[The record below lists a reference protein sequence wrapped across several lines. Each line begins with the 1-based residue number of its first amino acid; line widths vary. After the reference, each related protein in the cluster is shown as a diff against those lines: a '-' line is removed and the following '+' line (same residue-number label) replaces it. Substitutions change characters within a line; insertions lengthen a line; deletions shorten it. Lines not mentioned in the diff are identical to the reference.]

1 LKDQITQ
8 ALREAVAQLSN
19 GNALDEIDFQVT
31 RAKDPDHGDYASNI
45 ALVCAK
51 KMQLPPR
58 EFAQQLCRHL
68 NDLPFINKVEIAGPG
83 FINFFM
89 ASASRN
95 EIIRIILQQAENFG
109 CNNIGTNQSVYLEF
123 VSANPTGPLHVG
135 HGRGAAY
142 GASIGNLYAANGYKV
157 HREYYVNDAG
167 RQMDILATS
176 VWLRYLELSGAEMP
190 FPSNGYK
197 GDYVWDI
204 AATAHRTYEDRYAI
218 DPASFLNELP
228 KDEGDGGDKEEYI
241 DAMIQIAKREL
252 DDGYALF
259 FDLANQTILDDIRDD
274 LHLFG
279 VDYDNWYSERSLFET
294 HKIDDVIS
302 KLKTSGHIY
311 EKNGAL
317 WFASE
322 KLGDE
327 KDRVV
332 VRENGQPTYFASDIA
347 YHADKFAQGYSKVV
361 NIWGADHHGYIARV
375 KAALTALGL
384 EADRLEILL
393 VQFANLFRGKEKL
406 QMSTRSGEFVTLR
419 SLRKEVG
426 VDAAR
431 FFYVMRKSEQH
442 LDFDLELAKSTSNEN
457 PVYYIQ
463 YAHARI
469 CSMLK
474 QVNIEK
480 DELLQTDTSSLS
492 ADNEQGLMK
501 KLAEYPD
508 VIANACEKQAPHLVV
523 NYLRE
528 LSQLFHNYYNTTQVL
543 VDDLKIRNARA
554 CLITCVKQTIANGLN
569 IIGVSAPD
577 KM

>member
-1 LKDQITQ
+1 MKDQITQ
-8 ALREAVAQLSN
+8 ALRDAVAQISN
-19 GNALDEIDFQVT
+19 GNALDEVDIQVT
-31 RAKDPDHGDYASNI
+31 RAKDPSHGDYASNI
-45 ALVCAK
+45 ALICAK
-51 KMQLPPR
+51 KMQQSPHQV
-58 EFAQQLCRHL
+58 AQQLCTHL
-68 NDLPFINKVEIAGPG
+68 NELPFISKVEIAGPG

-95 EIIRIILQQAENFG
+95 EIMHTILQQGEKFG
-109 CNNIGTNQSVYLEF
+109 CNTNGADQSVYLEF

-176 VWLRYLELSGAEMP
+176 VWLRYLELGGAEIT
-190 FPSNGYK
+190 FPDNGYK

-204 AATAHRTYEDRYAI
+204 AASAHRTHANRYAT
-218 DPASFLNELP
+218 DPASFINDLP
-228 KDEGDGGDKEEYI
+228 KDECDGGDKEEYI
-241 DAMIQIAKREL
+241 DAMIQIAKQL
-252 DDGYALF
+252 LGDGYALF
-259 FDLANQTILDDIRDD
+259 FDLANTIILDDIRDD

-279 VDYDNWYSERSLFET
+279 VDYDNWYSERSLFENN
-294 HKIDDVIS
+294 KIDDVIN
-302 KLKTSGHIY
+302 KLKASGHVY
-311 EKNGAL
+311 EKKGAL

-347 YHADKFAQGYSKVV
+347 YHADKFAQGYTKVV

-384 EADRLEILL
+384 EPDRLEILL

-442 LDFDLELAKSTSNEN
+442 LDFDLELATSTSNEN

-474 QVNIEK
+474 QIEIENT
-480 DELLQTDTSSLS
+480 DLTQVDTSLL
-492 ADNEQGLMK
+492 AEDNEQSLMK

-508 VIANACEKQAPHLVV
+508 VIAKACEKQAPHLVV
-523 NYLRE
+523 NHLRE
-528 LSQLFHNYYNTTQVL
+528 LSQHFHTYYNATQVL
-543 VDDLKIRNARA
+543 VDDVNIRNARA
-554 CLITCVKQTIANGLN
+554 CLISCVKQTIINGLS

>member
-1 LKDQITQ
+1 MKDQITQ
-8 ALREAVAQLSN
+8 ALRDAIAQLSD
-19 GNALDEIDFQVT
+19 GNALDEINFQVT
-31 RAKDPDHGDYASNI
+31 RAKDPSHGDYASNI

-51 KMQLPPR
+51 KMQQSPR
-58 EFAQQLCRHL
+58 DFAQQLCTHL
-68 NDLPFINKVEIAGPG
+68 NELPFISKVEIAGPG

-95 EIIRIILQQAENFG
+95 EIMHTILQQGESFG
-109 CNNIGTNQSVYLEF
+109 CNNNGADQSIYLEF

-142 GASIGNLYAANGYKV
+142 GASIGNLYVANGYKV

-176 VWLRYLELSGAEMP
+176 VWLRYLELTGAEIT
-190 FPSNGYK
+190 FPNNGYK

-204 AATAHRTYEDRYAI
+204 AATAHRTHENLYAA
-218 DPASFLNELP
+218 DPASFLDELP
-228 KDEGDGGDKEEYI
+228 KDECDGGDKEEYI
-241 DAMIQIAKREL
+241 DAMIQVAKRFL
-252 DDGYALF
+252 GDGYSIF
-259 FDLANQTILDDIRDD
+259 FDLANNTILADIRDD

-279 VDYDNWYSERSLFET
+279 VDYDHWYSERSLFDSN
-294 HKIDDVIS
+294 KIDAVIS
-302 KLKTSGHIY
+302 QLKASKHIY

-347 YHADKFAQGYSKVV
+347 YHAHKFAQGYTTVV

-375 KAALTALGL
+375 KAALTALDL
-384 EADRLEILL
+384 DPDRLKILL

-442 LDFDLELAKSTSNEN
+442 LDFDLELATSTSNEN

-474 QVNIEK
+474 QIELDK
-480 DELLQTDTSSLS
+480 IDLTKIESALLSEDTEL
-492 ADNEQGLMK
+492 ALMK

-508 VIANACEKQAPHLVV
+508 VIAKACEKQAPHLVV

-528 LSQLFHNYYNTTQVL
+528 LSQHFHTFYNSTQVL
-543 VDDLKIRNARA
+543 VEDLNIRNARA
-554 CLITCVKQTIANGLN
+554 CLIACIKQTIANGLS